1 MKKLLKVL
9 LKLLKEMKECVL
21 VFMKKIVKICIA
33 PVLIIEKK
41 INAVAN
47 YILEKYEI
55 H

>member
-9 LKLLKEMKECVL
+9 LKLLKGMKECVL
-21 VFMKKIVKICIA
+21 VFTMTTVKIFI
-33 PVLIIEKK
+33 VLVMIIDIK